1 LRGIHRL
8 ADSSFFNLL
17 SFNKFGRKVYKI
29 NEGYNDLC
37 GPMERTSPNFV
48 RFINNYSG
56 RRFIYFIK
64 YQSEAASKFMKL
76 INVIR
81 NKPAFLSAH

>member
-17 SFNKFGRKVYKI
+17 SFNKF
-29 NEGYNDLC
+29 GYNDLC